1 MSKTLSLMQCSSILT
16 VIETRGT
23 KRAKATDKALF
34 TSLLL
39 CGADARTWTWQDVVE
54 TFLEMPY
61 AAYQSIRN
69 MAVAK
74 QLAIFPFNHSHFTAA
89 HWVRGT
95 KLQHAIFTVGAT
107 PLTTQEVTRRMKRYA
122 RLAGIPSADM
132 SLRTISNTSHLL
144 RELYG
149 DADAV
154 ADALGLVTV
163 PGITRTPT
171 AGNSARGSANS
182 VKGFSVAGTRVD
194 RDPRLHGVGRR
205 RPTSRTA

>member
-95 KLQHAIFTVGAT
+95 
-107 PLTTQEVTRRMKRYA
+107 TQEVTRRMKRYA

-154 ADALGLVTV
+154 ADALDLVTV
-163 PGITRTPT
+163 PGITRIPT

-182 VKGFSVAGTRVD
+182 VKGFSVSGTRVD